1 MRTSN
6 GLDPPPTISCTNTS
20 QILLEEKTGVA
31 WHGMYIYHEGK
42 DNYIKES
49 RNKIMVQSF
58 VKQSMPSFW
67 PDLAVQSNY
76 PRAPEETTLVII

>member
-6 GLDPPPTISCTNTS
+6 GLDPPPTILYQHIANTARG
-20 QILLEEKTGVA
+20 KKGVA

>member
-6 GLDPPPTISCTNTS
+6 GLDPPPTILYKHIANTARG
-20 QILLEEKTGVA
+20 KKGVA

-49 RNKIMVQSF
+49 RNKIMV
-58 VKQSMPSFW
+58 
-67 PDLAVQSNY
+67 
-76 PRAPEETTLVII
+76 